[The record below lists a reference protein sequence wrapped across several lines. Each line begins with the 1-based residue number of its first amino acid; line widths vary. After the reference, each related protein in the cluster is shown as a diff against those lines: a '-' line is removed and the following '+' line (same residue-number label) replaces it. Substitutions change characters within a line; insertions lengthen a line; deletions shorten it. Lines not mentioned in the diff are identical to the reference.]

1 MLVGRLDAETIKRPN
16 MTDSDIGV
24 LHRMNYQYFGRS
36 LLRAIGGGQIYPD
49 FDERRPVK

>member
-1 MLVGRLDAETIKRPN
+1 MLVGRVDAETIRKLN

-36 LLRAIGGGQIYPD
+36 LLRAIGGVNIS
-49 FDERRPVK
+49 